1 MPASRLVPHASVFL
15 VGLPG
20 SGRATVARAA
30 ARVLG
35 VAALD
40 ARARSLGDFRGAL
53 VQGRVPR
60 IVVAGARAVRD
71 DACRS
76 LMRKRGAVVWLDVGT
91 EQLLAREQGC
101 KQEYEQEYEQEFKQE
116 FKQGCKQGSKQ
127 GSKREEGLEGCMLP
141 LALEAHAPREAALR
155 RARWV
160 LEPAFLAAA
169 DVALCDASVDLAVG
183 AVCALLPVPR
193 PGLTSGFLL

>member
-35 VAALD
+35 VEALD

-101 KQEYEQEYEQEFKQE
+101 KQEYKQEY
-116 FKQGCKQGSKQ
+116 KQ
-127 GSKREEGLEGCMLP
+127 GSKREEADEGLEGCMLP
-141 LALEAHAPREAALR
+141 LALEAHAPREAELR

-169 DVALCDASVDLAVG
+169 DVALCDASVDLSVG
-183 AVCALLPVPR
+183 AVCALVPVPR
-193 PGLTSGFLL
+193 PGLTTGFLL

>member
-20 SGRATVARAA
+20 SGRATVDRAA

-53 VQGRVPR
+53 VQKRVPR
-60 IVVAGARAVRD
+60 IVGAGARAVRD

-76 LMRKRGAVVWLDVGT
+76 LMRKRGAVVWLDVGA

-101 KQEYEQEYEQEFKQE
+101 KQEYKQEYKQEFKQE
-116 FKQGCKQGSKQ
+116 YKQ
-127 GSKREEGLEGCMLP
+127 GSKREEADEGLEGCMLP
-141 LALEAHAPREAALR
+141 LALEAHAPREAELR